1 MASLLPGYCTSL
13 SLAGHSGVTRGQK
26 NFGARRRPIINS
38 NESVTIDGREGWHSD
53 CTRYSMMRY
62 HFSGIAGAGMAPLA
76 CLMRSRGHDVQGSDR
91 ALDQGKS
98 RDIAARLRAA
108 GITVLPHDGSAI
120 TRVIGRF
127 VHSTAVEASTPE
139 MQAATALGL
148 ARISRP
154 ALLAEVVN
162 AGQPGVAIAG
172 TSGKSTITGMIAWL
186 VREAGRPATVIGGAA
201 GVGEGSAGC
210 FLPGPADGPVI
221 AEACESDGTLV
232 GYRPAIGLIHNV
244 SRDHGELP
252 ALRAQFA
259 TFAASC
265 STLLV
270 NARCPEAAAIGRTLN
285 AGTYGAVGGTDAV
298 LEVLGLGAERAAG
311 LLRCRSGDLKLDI
324 PMPGLHNLENGA

>member
-1 MASLLPGYCTSL
+1 MKASRSTVGRTGIPT
-13 SLAGHSGVTRGQK
+13 
-26 NFGARRRPIINS
+26 ARDNGMI
-38 NESVTIDGREGWHSD
+38 
-53 CTRYSMMRY
+53 RY

-76 CLMRSRGHDVQGSDR
+76 FLMRSRGHEVQGSDR

-98 RDIAARLRAA
+98 PDIGARLRAA

-120 TRVIGRF
+120 TRDIGRF

-139 MQAATALGL
+139 MQAAARLGL

-172 TSGKSTITGMIAWL
+172 TSGKSTITAMIAWL

-201 GVGEGSAGC
+201 PVGEGASGC
-210 FLPGPADGPVI
+210 FLGGPADGPVI

-265 STLLV
+265 STLFV

-285 AGTYGAVGGTDAV
+285 ATTYGAVKNAAAV
-298 LEVLGLGAERAAG
+298 LDVLGVGPHHATG
-311 LLRCRSGDLKLDI
+311 VLRWRGSDLKLDV
-324 PMPGLHNLENGA
+324 PQPGLHNLENAAAAALIALELRLDAVAIETLIARFPGVA